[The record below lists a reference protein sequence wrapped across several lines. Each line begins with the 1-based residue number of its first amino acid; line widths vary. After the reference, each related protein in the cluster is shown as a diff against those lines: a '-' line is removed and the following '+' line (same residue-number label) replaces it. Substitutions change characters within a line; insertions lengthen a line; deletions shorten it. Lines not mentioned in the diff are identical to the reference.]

1 MIVQLPLVCTKRMI
15 PAQSLFKSSNRKSW
29 FANFDDSPGKL
40 FDDLPHIRA
49 TIFLTTEE
57 KALEM
62 ESTLY
67 STRYNRWFTEVR
79 SILFEGMV
87 YEDITDICVEGSF
100 PKIADSVGKS
110 LARKLM
116 NFKKP
121 ILNFKTGKHVCYFH
135 NSPHHWMRAMNF
147 VPYFWNERDGE
158 KISTQMKPL
167 HFRTQLDAYV
177 AAASL
182 NSSLFYWW
190 FVVLSDCR
198 HVNLREIRSFPIGID
213 DMERQTKQSLSQLCK
228 DLMVDLKHHAQRKKA
243 SYKTTGQVIY
253 DEFYPRHS
261 KHIIDEIDRVLAKH
275 YGFSDEELDFIINYD
290 IKYRMGRS
298 GSS

>member
-1 MIVQLPLVCTKRMI
+1 MIIPHSAYCTDRMAPLQHLFQRHKHAAWIQTYAMI
-15 PAQSLFKSSNRKSW
+15 PS
-29 FANFDDSPGKL
+29 KL
-40 FDDLPHIRA
+40 FVGAGQRLAIY
-49 TIFLTTEE
+49 ILQQSS
-57 KALEM
+57 KASNL
-62 ESTLY
+62 LY
-67 STRYNRWFTEVR
+67 TSGYNRWNEIFREYLFSVAEYAEVTHISFQNSVPKVR
-79 SILFEGMV
+79 SEIEQNVWKRLSQF
-87 YEDITDICVEGSF
+87 S
-100 PKIADSVGKS
+100 A
-110 LARKLM
+110 L
-116 NFKKP
+116 
-121 ILNFKTGKHVCYFH
+121 GKHLDTKRAPYTIYYH
-135 NSPHHWMRAMNF
+135 NAPGYWIRAMNF

-213 DMERQTKQSLSQLCK
+213 DMERQIKQSLSQLCE
-228 DLMVDLKHHAQRKKA
+228 DLMVDLKHHSQRKKA

-275 YGFSDEELDFIINYD
+275 YGFTDEELDFIINYD
-290 IKYRMGRS
+290 IKYRMGLRDY
-298 GSS
+298 